1 MYTFNNKEQN
11 IQKYIHAVEGRLQM
25 NPELSTILYH
35 SWYVCAL
42 YFYHHGDYTATMHY
56 IHEFYKEYYFKGDIK
71 DTRLEVRVMLLESQT
86 LLQNGSAN
94 KKVRDILDDAVSI
107 LKSKY
112 ADDSFWFWE
121 VYSIYENI
129 DSCYNNKLYRLK
141 EMYSSKREKA
151 AMQLEEFWK
160 EMVLEKPDI

>member
-1 MYTFNNKEQN
+1 
-11 IQKYIHAVEGRLQM
+11 
-25 NPELSTILYH
+25 
-35 SWYVCAL
+35 
-42 YFYHHGDYTATMHY
+42 
-56 IHEFYKEYYFKGDIK
+56 
-71 DTRLEVRVMLLESQT
+71 MLLESQT